1 MPNKILIVD
10 DEPEICEILEFN
22 LVNEGFQVVV
32 SYSAEDADKKLDDTF
47 SLILLDVMMGGI
59 SGYKFAEQIRKKGK
73 SIPIIFLTAKTGE
86 NKILTGFSVG
96 GDD

>member
-1 MPNKILIVD
+1 MPYKILIVD

-32 SYSAEDADKKLDDTF
+32 SYSAEEADQILDDTF
-47 SLILLDVMMGGI
+47 SLVLLDVMMGGI

-73 SIPIIFLTAKTGE
+73 RYRLYF
-86 NKILTGFSVG
+86 
-96 GDD
+96 